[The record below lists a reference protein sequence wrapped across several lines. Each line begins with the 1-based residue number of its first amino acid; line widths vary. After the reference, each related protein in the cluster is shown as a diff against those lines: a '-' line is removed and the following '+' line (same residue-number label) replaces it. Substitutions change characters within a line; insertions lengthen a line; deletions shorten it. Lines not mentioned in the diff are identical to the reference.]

1 MMELERNRQRLAILK
16 GKKTDAV
23 DVHADQAGQ
32 FFSSENHRIHCA
44 LQSLVGADRRCKH
57 QLAAGHNQQ
66 RGKRPERG
74 RTIDEQQPVDRK
86 HSHDTISPR

>member
-23 DVHADQAGQ
+23 D
-32 FFSSENHRIHCA
+32 
-44 LQSLVGADRRCKH
+44 VGADRRCKH